1 MINLVPKIKSLGG
14 GIFFIV
20 LKQFG
25 KRGPKMKNFLKDWK
39 YPLLLLSGVGIAN
52 LGAWIYLIALNVLV
66 YHMGGSALAVAAL
79 YVIKPLATL
88 FTNAWSG
95 SMIDRLNK
103 RKLMIHL
110 DIYRALFIAILPL
123 LPSLWIVYVF
133 VFFISMASAIYEP
146 TAMTYMTKLI
156 PVEQRQRFNSLRSLI
171 GSGAFLIGPAIAGV
185 LLIASTPEYA
195 IYINAIAFLLSGFIT
210 LLLPNL
216 DKKEDSD
223 TTSNTLSLTVLK
235 KDWNTVINF
244 SRKHVYVVC
253 VYFLFQSMF
262 VLATATDSLELSFA
276 KEVLLLTDSEYG
288 FLVSI
293 AGAGF
298 ILGAITN
305 TILSKKLAP
314 SFLIGIGSLFIAI
327 GYIIYAFSNVFLIA
341 AIGFFI
347 LSFSMAYANTGFY
360 TFYQNNVPV
369 HIMGRIG
376 SIYGLVI
383 ALVTIFITILSG
395 VVTQFISIQLV
406 VIVGSLI
413 MLFITIVLC
422 VFTLFPS
429 QSKLYSTESIK

>member
-1 MINLVPKIKSLGG
+1 
-14 GIFFIV
+14 
-20 LKQFG
+20 
-25 KRGPKMKNFLKDWK
+25 MKNLLKDWK

-66 YHMGGSALAVAAL
+66 YNMGGSALAVATL

-95 SMIDRLNK
+95 STIDRLNK

-185 LLIASTPEYA
+185 LLIASTSEFA
-195 IYINAIAFLLSGFIT
+195 IYMNAIAFLLSGFIT

-327 GYIIYAFSNVFLIA
+327 CYLIYAFSNVFLIA

-395 VVTQFISIQLV
+395 VATQFISIQLV

>member
-1 MINLVPKIKSLGG
+1 
-14 GIFFIV
+14 
-20 LKQFG
+20 
-25 KRGPKMKNFLKDWK
+25 MKNLLKDWK

-66 YHMGGSALAVAAL
+66 YNMGGSALAVATL

-133 VFFISMASAIYEP
+133 VFFISMASAIYES

-156 PVEQRQRFNSLRSLI
+156 PVERRQRFNSLRSLI
-171 GSGAFLIGPAIAGV
+171 GSGASLIGRSSSGGIINCGYTRIRYIYECYSIS
-185 LLIASTPEYA
+185 LIR
-195 IYINAIAFLLSGFIT
+195 INYITFT
-210 LLLPNL
+210 NL
-216 DKKEDSD
+216 DKKKDSD

-235 KDWNTVINF
+235 KDWSTVINF
-244 SRKHVYVVC
+244 SRKHVYVVY

-293 AGAGF
+293 AGAGY

-327 GYIIYAFSNVFLIA
+327 GYLIYAFSNVFLIA

-360 TFYQNNVPV
+360 TFYQNNIPV
-369 HIMGRIG
+369 HMMGRIG
-376 SIYGLVI
+376 SIYGLII

-395 VVTQFISIQLV
+395 VATQFISIQLV

-422 VFTLFPS
+422 VFTLFPL

>member
-1 MINLVPKIKSLGG
+1 
-14 GIFFIV
+14 
-20 LKQFG
+20 
-25 KRGPKMKNFLKDWK
+25 MKNFLKDWK

-66 YHMGGSALAVAAL
+66 YNMGGSALAVAAL

-171 GSGAFLIGPAIAGV
+171 GSGASLIGPAIAGV
-185 LLIASTPEYA
+185 LLIASTPDFA

-216 DKKEDSD
+216 DKKKDSD

-235 KDWNTVINF
+235 KDWITVINF

-314 SFLIGIGSLFIAI
+314 SLLIGIGSLFIAI
-327 GYIIYAFSNVFLIA
+327 GYLIYAFSNVFLIA

-360 TFYQNNVPV
+360 TFYQNNIPV
-369 HIMGRIG
+369 HMMGRIG

-383 ALVTIFITILSG
+383 AIVTIFITILSG
-395 VVTQFISIQLV
+395 VATQFISIQLV

>member
-1 MINLVPKIKSLGG
+1 
-14 GIFFIV
+14 
-20 LKQFG
+20 
-25 KRGPKMKNFLKDWK
+25 MKNFLKDWK

-66 YHMGGSALAVAAL
+66 YHMGGSALAVATL

-133 VFFISMASAIYEP
+133 VFFISMASTIYEP

-156 PVEQRQRFNSLRSLI
+156 PVEQRQRFNSLRTLI
-171 GSGAFLIGPAIAGV
+171 GSGASLIGPAVAGG
-185 LLIASTPEYA
+185 LLIAGTPEFA
-195 IYINAIAFLLSGFIT
+195 IYMNAIAFLLSGFIT

-216 DKKEDSD
+216 DKKEASD

-305 TILSKKLAP
+305 TILSKKLAH

-327 GYIIYAFSNVFLIA
+327 GYLIYAFSNIFLIA

-395 VVTQFISIQLV
+395 VATQFISIQLV

-422 VFTLFPS
+422 VFTLFSS
-429 QSKLYSTESIK
+429 QSKLYSTESLK

>member
-1 MINLVPKIKSLGG
+1 
-14 GIFFIV
+14 
-20 LKQFG
+20 
-25 KRGPKMKNFLKDWK
+25 MKNLLKDWK

-66 YHMGGSALAVAAL
+66 YNMGGSALAVATL

-133 VFFISMASAIYEP
+133 VFFISMASAIYES

-156 PVEQRQRFNSLRSLI
+156 PVERRQRFNSLRSLI
-171 GSGAFLIGPAIAGV
+171 GSGASLIGPAVAGG
-185 LLIASTPEYA
+185 LLIAGTPEFA
-195 IYINAIAFLLSGFIT
+195 IYMNAIAFLLSGLIT

-216 DKKEDSD
+216 DKKKDSD

-235 KDWNTVINF
+235 KDWSTVINF
-244 SRKHVYVVC
+244 SRKHVYVVY

-293 AGAGF
+293 AGAGY

-327 GYIIYAFSNVFLIA
+327 GYLIYAFSNVFLIA

-360 TFYQNNVPV
+360 TFYQNNIPV
-369 HIMGRIG
+369 HMMGRIG
-376 SIYGLVI
+376 SIYGLII

-395 VVTQFISIQLV
+395 VATQFISIQLV

-413 MLFITIVLC
+413 KLFITIVLC
-422 VFTLFPS
+422 VFTLFPL

>member
-1 MINLVPKIKSLGG
+1 
-14 GIFFIV
+14 
-20 LKQFG
+20 
-25 KRGPKMKNFLKDWK
+25 
-39 YPLLLLSGVGIAN
+39 
-52 LGAWIYLIALNVLV
+52 
-66 YHMGGSALAVAAL
+66 
-79 YVIKPLATL
+79 
-88 FTNAWSG
+88 
-95 SMIDRLNK
+95 
-103 RKLMIHL
+103 
-110 DIYRALFIAILPL
+110 
-123 LPSLWIVYVF
+123 
-133 VFFISMASAIYEP
+133 
-146 TAMTYMTKLI
+146 
-156 PVEQRQRFNSLRSLI
+156 
-171 GSGAFLIGPAIAGV
+171 
-185 LLIASTPEYA
+185 LLIAGTPEFA
-195 IYINAIAFLLSGFIT
+195 IYMNAIAFLLSGLIT

-216 DKKEDSD
+216 DKKEASD

-235 KDWNTVINF
+235 KDWTTVINF

-327 GYIIYAFSNVFLIA
+327 GYLIYAFSNIFLIA

-395 VVTQFISIQLV
+395 VATQFISIQLV

>member
-1 MINLVPKIKSLGG
+1 
-14 GIFFIV
+14 
-20 LKQFG
+20 
-25 KRGPKMKNFLKDWK
+25 MKNFLKDWK

-66 YHMGGSALAVAAL
+66 YHMGGSALAVATL
-79 YVIKPLATL
+79 YVIKPLAIL

-156 PVEQRQRFNSLRSLI
+156 PVERRQRFNSLRSLI
-171 GSGAFLIGPAIAGV
+171 GSGASLIGPAVAGG

-216 DKKEDSD
+216 DKKEASD

-253 VYFLFQSMF
+253 VYFLFQSIF

-327 GYIIYAFSNVFLIA
+327 GYLIYAFSNIFLIA

-395 VVTQFISIQLV
+395 VATQFISIQLV

-413 MLFITIVLC
+413 MLFITTVLC

>member
-1 MINLVPKIKSLGG
+1 
-14 GIFFIV
+14 
-20 LKQFG
+20 
-25 KRGPKMKNFLKDWK
+25 MKNLLKDWK

-52 LGAWIYLIALNVLV
+52 LGAWVYLIALNVLV
-66 YHMGGSALAVAAL
+66 YNMGGSALAVATL

-110 DIYRALFIAILPL
+110 DIYRALLIAILPFL
-123 LPSLWIVYVF
+123 LSLWIVYVF

-156 PVEQRQRFNSLRSLI
+156 PVERRQRFNSLRSLI
-171 GSGAFLIGPAIAGV
+171 GSGASLIGPAVAGG
-185 LLIASTPEYA
+185 LLIAGTPEFA
-195 IYINAIAFLLSGFIT
+195 IYMNAIAFLLSGLIT

-216 DKKEDSD
+216 DKKKDSD

-235 KDWNTVINF
+235 EDWSTVINF

-293 AGAGF
+293 AGAGY

-314 SFLIGIGSLFIAI
+314 SFLIGIGSLFISI
-327 GYIIYAFSNVFLIA
+327 GYLIYAFSNVFLIA

-360 TFYQNNVPV
+360 TFYQNNIPV
-369 HIMGRIG
+369 HMMGRIG
-376 SIYGLVI
+376 SIYGLII

-395 VVTQFISIQLV
+395 VATQFISIQLV

-422 VFTLFPS
+422 VFTFFPS

>member
-1 MINLVPKIKSLGG
+1 
-14 GIFFIV
+14 
-20 LKQFG
+20 
-25 KRGPKMKNFLKDWK
+25 MKNLLKDWK

-66 YHMGGSALAVAAL
+66 YNMGGSALAVATL
-79 YVIKPLATL
+79 YVIKPLAIL

-110 DIYRALFIAILPL
+110 DIYRVLFIAILPL

-156 PVEQRQRFNSLRSLI
+156 PVERRQRFNSLRSLI
-171 GSGAFLIGPAIAGV
+171 GSGASLIGPAVAGG
-185 LLIASTPEYA
+185 LLIAGTPEFA
-195 IYINAIAFLLSGFIT
+195 IYMNAIAFLLSGLIT

-216 DKKEDSD
+216 DKKEASD

-327 GYIIYAFSNVFLIA
+327 GYLIYAFSNIFLIA

-395 VVTQFISIQLV
+395 VATQFISIQLV

-429 QSKLYSTESIK
+429 QSKLYATESIK

>member
-1 MINLVPKIKSLGG
+1 MRKL
-14 GIFFIV
+14 
-20 LKQFG
+20 
-25 KRGPKMKNFLKDWK
+25 LKDWK

-66 YHMGGSALAVAAL
+66 YKMGGSALAVATL

-110 DIYRALFIAILPL
+110 DIYRAVFIAILPL
-123 LPSLWIVYVF
+123 IPSLWLVYLL

-146 TAMTYMTKLI
+146 TAMAYMTKLI

-185 LLIASTPEYA
+185 LLIASTPEFA
-195 IYINAIAFLLSGFIT
+195 IYINAIAFLLSGLIT

-216 DKKEDSD
+216 DKKYDSRS
-223 TTSNTLSLTVLK
+223 SNDRLSLAVLK
-235 KDWNTVINF
+235 KDWDIVLSF
-244 SRKHVYVVC
+244 SKKSVYIVC
-253 VYFLFQSMF
+253 VYFLFQGMI
-262 VLATATDSLELSFA
+262 VLAIAIDSLELSFA
-276 KEVLLLTDSEYG
+276 KEVLLLSDSEYG

-327 GYIIYAFSNVFLIA
+327 GYLIYAFSNDFLIA

-360 TFYQNNVPV
+360 TFYQNNIPV
-369 HIMGRIG
+369 HMMGRIG
-376 SIYGLVI
+376 SIYELVI
-383 ALVTIFITILSG
+383 AVVTIFITILSG
-395 VVTQFISIQLV
+395 VATQFISVQIV
-406 VIVGSLI
+406 VIIGVI
-413 MLFITIVLC
+413 VMLLITIIFC
-422 VFTLFPS
+422 VCTLLPS
-429 QSKLYSTESIK
+429 QSKVYSAESIHSK

>member
-1 MINLVPKIKSLGG
+1 
-14 GIFFIV
+14 
-20 LKQFG
+20 
-25 KRGPKMKNFLKDWK
+25 MKNLLKDWK

-66 YHMGGSALAVAAL
+66 YNMGGSALAVATL

-156 PVEQRQRFNSLRSLI
+156 PVEQRQRFNSLRTLI
-171 GSGAFLIGPAIAGV
+171 GSGASLIGPAVAGG
-185 LLIASTPEYA
+185 LLIAGTPEFA
-195 IYINAIAFLLSGFIT
+195 IYMNAIAFLLSGFIT

-244 SRKHVYVVC
+244 SSKHVYVVC

-298 ILGAITN
+298 ILGAVTN

-327 GYIIYAFSNVFLIA
+327 GYLIYAFSNVFLIA

-395 VVTQFISIQLV
+395 VATQFISIQLV

>member
-1 MINLVPKIKSLGG
+1 
-14 GIFFIV
+14 
-20 LKQFG
+20 
-25 KRGPKMKNFLKDWK
+25 MKNFLKDWK

-66 YHMGGSALAVAAL
+66 YNMGGSALAVAAL

-123 LPSLWIVYVF
+123 LPSIWIVYVF

-185 LLIASTPEYA
+185 LLIASTPEIA

-216 DKKEDSD
+216 DKKEASD

-314 SFLIGIGSLFIAI
+314 SLLIGIGSLFIAI
-327 GYIIYAFSNVFLIA
+327 GYLIYAFSNVFLIA
-341 AIGFFI
+341 VIGFFI

-360 TFYQNNVPV
+360 TFYQNNIPV
-369 HIMGRIG
+369 HMMGRIG

-383 ALVTIFITILSG
+383 AIVTIFVTILSG
-395 VVTQFISIQLV
+395 VATQFISIQLV

>member
-1 MINLVPKIKSLGG
+1 
-14 GIFFIV
+14 
-20 LKQFG
+20 
-25 KRGPKMKNFLKDWK
+25 MKNFLKDWK

-66 YHMGGSALAVAAL
+66 YNMGGSALAVAAL

-185 LLIASTPEYA
+185 LLIASTPEIA

-216 DKKEDSD
+216 DKKEASD

-314 SFLIGIGSLFIAI
+314 SLLIGIGSLFIAI
-327 GYIIYAFSNVFLIA
+327 GYLIYAFSNVFLIA

-360 TFYQNNVPV
+360 TFYQNNIPV
-369 HIMGRIG
+369 HMMGRIG

-383 ALVTIFITILSG
+383 AIVTIFVTILSG
-395 VVTQFISIQLV
+395 VATQFISIQLV
-406 VIVGSLI
+406 VIIGSLI

>member
-1 MINLVPKIKSLGG
+1 
-14 GIFFIV
+14 
-20 LKQFG
+20 
-25 KRGPKMKNFLKDWK
+25 MKNLLKDWK

-66 YHMGGSALAVAAL
+66 YHMGGSALAVATL

-133 VFFISMASAIYEP
+133 VFFISIASAIYEP

-185 LLIASTPEYA
+185 LLIASTPEFA

-216 DKKEDSD
+216 DKKEASD
-223 TTSNTLSLTVLK
+223 TTSNILSLTVLK

-327 GYIIYAFSNVFLIA
+327 GYLIYAFSNVFLIA

-395 VVTQFISIQLV
+395 VATQFISIQLV

>member
-1 MINLVPKIKSLGG
+1 
-14 GIFFIV
+14 
-20 LKQFG
+20 
-25 KRGPKMKNFLKDWK
+25 MKNLLKDWK

-171 GSGAFLIGPAIAGV
+171 GSGAFLIGPAIAGI
-185 LLIASTPEYA
+185 LLIASTLEFA

-216 DKKEDSD
+216 DKKKDSD
-223 TTSNTLSLTVLK
+223 TTSNTLSLTVLI

-327 GYIIYAFSNVFLIA
+327 GYLIYAFSNVFLIA

-360 TFYQNNVPV
+360 TFYQNNIPV
-369 HIMGRIG
+369 HMMGRIG

-383 ALVTIFITILSG
+383 AIVTIFITILSG
-395 VVTQFISIQLV
+395 VATQFISIQLV
-406 VIVGSLI
+406 IIVGSLI
-413 MLFITIVLC
+413 MLFITVVLC

>member
-1 MINLVPKIKSLGG
+1 
-14 GIFFIV
+14 
-20 LKQFG
+20 
-25 KRGPKMKNFLKDWK
+25 MKNFLKDWK

-66 YHMGGSALAVAAL
+66 YHMGGSALAVATL

-171 GSGAFLIGPAIAGV
+171 GSGASLIGPAIAGV
-185 LLIASTPEYA
+185 LLIASTPDFA

-216 DKKEDSD
+216 DKKKDSD

-235 KDWNTVINF
+235 KDWITVINF

-314 SFLIGIGSLFIAI
+314 SLLIGIGSLFIAI
-327 GYIIYAFSNVFLIA
+327 GYLIYAFSNVFLIA

-360 TFYQNNVPV
+360 TFYQNNIPV
-369 HIMGRIG
+369 HMMGRIG

-383 ALVTIFITILSG
+383 AIVTIFITILSG
-395 VVTQFISIQLV
+395 VATQFISIQLV
-406 VIVGSLI
+406 VIVGSL
-413 MLFITIVLC
+413 
-422 VFTLFPS
+422 
-429 QSKLYSTESIK
+429 

>member
-1 MINLVPKIKSLGG
+1 
-14 GIFFIV
+14 
-20 LKQFG
+20 
-25 KRGPKMKNFLKDWK
+25 MKNLLKDWK

-66 YHMGGSALAVAAL
+66 YNMGGSALAVATL

-156 PVEQRQRFNSLRSLI
+156 PVEQRQRFNSLRTLI
-171 GSGAFLIGPAIAGV
+171 GSGASLIGPAVAGG
-185 LLIASTPEYA
+185 LLIAGTPEFA
-195 IYINAIAFLLSGFIT
+195 IYMNAIAFLLSGFIT

-216 DKKEDSD
+216 DKKEASD

-305 TILSKKLAP
+305 TILSKKLAH

-327 GYIIYAFSNVFLIA
+327 GYLIYAFSNIFLIA

-395 VVTQFISIQLV
+395 VATQFISIQLV

-422 VFTLFPS
+422 VFTLFPA
-429 QSKLYSTESIK
+429 QSKLYSTESINSK

>member
-1 MINLVPKIKSLGG
+1 
-14 GIFFIV
+14 
-20 LKQFG
+20 
-25 KRGPKMKNFLKDWK
+25 MKNLLKDWK

-66 YHMGGSALAVAAL
+66 YNMGGSALAVATL

-95 SMIDRLNK
+95 SMIDCLNK

-156 PVEQRQRFNSLRSLI
+156 PVERRQRFNSLRSLI
-171 GSGAFLIGPAIAGV
+171 GSGASLIGPAVAGG
-185 LLIASTPEYA
+185 LLIAGTPEFA
-195 IYINAIAFLLSGFIT
+195 IYMNAIAFLLSGLIT

-216 DKKEDSD
+216 DKKEASD
-223 TTSNTLSLTVLK
+223 TKSNTLTLTVLK

-314 SFLIGIGSLFIAI
+314 SFLIEIGSLFIAI
-327 GYIIYAFSNVFLIA
+327 GYLIYAFSNVFLIA

-395 VVTQFISIQLV
+395 VATQFISIQLV

>member
-1 MINLVPKIKSLGG
+1 
-14 GIFFIV
+14 
-20 LKQFG
+20 
-25 KRGPKMKNFLKDWK
+25 MKNFLKDWK
-39 YPLLLLSGVGIAN
+39 YLLLLLSGVGIAN

-66 YHMGGSALAVAAL
+66 YNMGGSALAVATL

-110 DIYRALFIAILPL
+110 DIYRALSIAILPL

-185 LLIASTPEYA
+185 LLIASTPEIA

-216 DKKEDSD
+216 DKKEASD

-314 SFLIGIGSLFIAI
+314 SLLIGIGSLFIAI
-327 GYIIYAFSNVFLIA
+327 GYLIYAFSNVFLIA

-360 TFYQNNVPV
+360 TFYQNNIPV
-369 HIMGRIG
+369 HMMGRIG

-383 ALVTIFITILSG
+383 AIVTIFITILSG
-395 VVTQFISIQLV
+395 VATQFISIQLV
-406 VIVGSLI
+406 VIVGSLV

-422 VFTLFPS
+422 VFTLFPA

>member
-1 MINLVPKIKSLGG
+1 
-14 GIFFIV
+14 
-20 LKQFG
+20 
-25 KRGPKMKNFLKDWK
+25 MKNFLKDWK

-66 YHMGGSALAVAAL
+66 YNMGGSALAVAAL

-110 DIYRALFIAILPL
+110 DIYRALFIAILSL

-185 LLIASTPEYA
+185 LLIASTPEIA

-216 DKKEDSD
+216 DKKEASD
-223 TTSNTLSLTVLK
+223 TTSNTLSLIVLK

-314 SFLIGIGSLFIAI
+314 SLLIGIGSLFIAI
-327 GYIIYAFSNVFLIA
+327 GYLIYAFSNVFLIA

-360 TFYQNNVPV
+360 TFYQNNIPV
-369 HIMGRIG
+369 HMMGRIG

-383 ALVTIFITILSG
+383 AIVTIFVTILSG
-395 VVTQFISIQLV
+395 VATQFISIQLV

>member
-1 MINLVPKIKSLGG
+1 
-14 GIFFIV
+14 
-20 LKQFG
+20 
-25 KRGPKMKNFLKDWK
+25 MKNLLKDWK

-66 YHMGGSALAVAAL
+66 YNMGGSALAVAAL

-110 DIYRALFIAILPL
+110 DIYRTLFIAILPL

-156 PVEQRQRFNSLRSLI
+156 PVEQRQRFNSLRTLI
-171 GSGAFLIGPAIAGV
+171 GSGASLIGPAVAGG
-185 LLIASTPEYA
+185 LLIAGTPEFA
-195 IYINAIAFLLSGFIT
+195 IYMNAIAFLLSGFIT

-216 DKKEDSD
+216 DKKEASD

-305 TILSKKLAP
+305 TIFSKKLAP

-327 GYIIYAFSNVFLIA
+327 GYLIYAFSNVFLIA

-395 VVTQFISIQLV
+395 VATQFISIQLV

-413 MLFITIVLC
+413 MLFITSVLC
-422 VFTLFPS
+422 VFTLLPS
-429 QSKLYSTESIK
+429 KSKVYHVESLDSK

>member
-1 MINLVPKIKSLGG
+1 
-14 GIFFIV
+14 
-20 LKQFG
+20 
-25 KRGPKMKNFLKDWK
+25 MKNLLKDWK

-66 YHMGGSALAVAAL
+66 YNMGGSALAVATL

-156 PVEQRQRFNSLRSLI
+156 PVEQRQRFNSLRTLI
-171 GSGAFLIGPAIAGV
+171 GSGASLIGPAVAGG
-185 LLIASTPEYA
+185 LLIAGTPEFA
-195 IYINAIAFLLSGFIT
+195 IYMNAIAFLLSGLIT

-216 DKKEDSD
+216 DKKEASD

-235 KDWNTVINF
+235 KDWTTVINF

-327 GYIIYAFSNVFLIA
+327 GYLIYAFSNIFLIA

-395 VVTQFISIQLV
+395 VATQFISIQLV

>member
-1 MINLVPKIKSLGG
+1 
-14 GIFFIV
+14 
-20 LKQFG
+20 
-25 KRGPKMKNFLKDWK
+25 MKNLLKDWK

-66 YHMGGSALAVAAL
+66 YNMGGSALAVATL

-185 LLIASTPEYA
+185 LLIASTPEIA

-216 DKKEDSD
+216 DKKEASD

-314 SFLIGIGSLFIAI
+314 SLLIGIGSLFIAI
-327 GYIIYAFSNVFLIA
+327 GYLIYAFSNVFLIA

-360 TFYQNNVPV
+360 TFYQNNIPV
-369 HIMGRIG
+369 HMMGRIG

-383 ALVTIFITILSG
+383 AIVTIFVTILSG
-395 VVTQFISIQLV
+395 VATQFISIQLV

>member
-1 MINLVPKIKSLGG
+1 
-14 GIFFIV
+14 
-20 LKQFG
+20 
-25 KRGPKMKNFLKDWK
+25 MKNFLKDWK

-185 LLIASTPEYA
+185 LLIASTPEIA

-216 DKKEDSD
+216 DKKEASD

-314 SFLIGIGSLFIAI
+314 SLLIGIGSLFITI
-327 GYIIYAFSNVFLIA
+327 GYLIYAFSNVFLIA

-360 TFYQNNVPV
+360 TFYQNNIPV
-369 HIMGRIG
+369 HMMGRIG

-383 ALVTIFITILSG
+383 AIVTIFITILSG
-395 VVTQFISIQLV
+395 VATQFISIQLV
-406 VIVGSLI
+406 VIVGSLV

-422 VFTLFPS
+422 VFTLFPA

>member
-1 MINLVPKIKSLGG
+1 
-14 GIFFIV
+14 
-20 LKQFG
+20 
-25 KRGPKMKNFLKDWK
+25 MKNFLKDWK

-66 YHMGGSALAVAAL
+66 YNMGGSALAVAAL

-185 LLIASTPEYA
+185 LLIASTPEIA

-216 DKKEDSD
+216 DKKEASD

-314 SFLIGIGSLFIAI
+314 SLLIGIGSLFIAI
-327 GYIIYAFSNVFLIA
+327 GYLIYAFSNVFLIA

-360 TFYQNNVPV
+360 TFYQNNIPV
-369 HIMGRIG
+369 HMMGRIG

-383 ALVTIFITILSG
+383 AIVTIFVTILSG
-395 VVTQFISIQLV
+395 VATQFISIQLV

-429 QSKLYSTESIK
+429 QSKLYSTE

>member
-1 MINLVPKIKSLGG
+1 
-14 GIFFIV
+14 
-20 LKQFG
+20 
-25 KRGPKMKNFLKDWK
+25 MKNLLKDWK

-66 YHMGGSALAVAAL
+66 YHMGGSALAVATL
-79 YVIKPLATL
+79 YVIKPLAAL

-123 LPSLWIVYVF
+123 LPSLWVVYVF

-156 PVEQRQRFNSLRSLI
+156 SVEQRQRFNSLRSLI

-185 LLIASTPEYA
+185 LLIASTPEFA

-216 DKKEDSD
+216 DKKEASD

-395 VVTQFISIQLV
+395 VATQFISIQLV

-413 MLFITIVLC
+413 MLLITIVLC

>member
-1 MINLVPKIKSLGG
+1 
-14 GIFFIV
+14 
-20 LKQFG
+20 
-25 KRGPKMKNFLKDWK
+25 MKNLLKDWK

-66 YHMGGSALAVAAL
+66 YNMGGSALAVATL

-185 LLIASTPEYA
+185 LLIASTPEFA
-195 IYINAIAFLLSGFIT
+195 IYMNAIAFLLSGFIT

-298 ILGAITN
+298 ILGAVTN

-327 GYIIYAFSNVFLIA
+327 GYLIYAFSNVFLIA

-395 VVTQFISIQLV
+395 VATQFISIQLV
-406 VIVGSLI
+406 VIVGSVI

>member
-1 MINLVPKIKSLGG
+1 
-14 GIFFIV
+14 
-20 LKQFG
+20 
-25 KRGPKMKNFLKDWK
+25 MKNLLKDWK

-52 LGAWIYLIALNVLV
+52 LGAWVYLIALNVLV
-66 YHMGGSALAVAAL
+66 YNMGGSALAVATL

-110 DIYRALFIAILPL
+110 DIYRALLIAILPFL
-123 LPSLWIVYVF
+123 LSLWIVYVF

-156 PVEQRQRFNSLRSLI
+156 PVERRQRFNSLRSLI
-171 GSGAFLIGPAIAGV
+171 GSGASLIGPAVAGG
-185 LLIASTPEYA
+185 LLIAGTPEFA
-195 IYINAIAFLLSGFIT
+195 IYMNAIAFLLSGLIT

-216 DKKEDSD
+216 DKKKDSD

-235 KDWNTVINF
+235 EDWSTVINF

-293 AGAGF
+293 AGAGY

-314 SFLIGIGSLFIAI
+314 SFLIGIGSLFISI
-327 GYIIYAFSNVFLIA
+327 GYLIYAFSNVFLIA

-360 TFYQNNVPV
+360 TFYQNNIPV
-369 HIMGRIG
+369 HMMGRIG
-376 SIYGLVI
+376 SIYGLII

-395 VVTQFISIQLV
+395 VATQFISIQLV

>member
-1 MINLVPKIKSLGG
+1 
-14 GIFFIV
+14 
-20 LKQFG
+20 
-25 KRGPKMKNFLKDWK
+25 MKNFLKDWK

-79 YVIKPLATL
+79 YVVKPLATL

-185 LLIASTPEYA
+185 LLIASTPEIA

-216 DKKEDSD
+216 DKKEASD

-314 SFLIGIGSLFIAI
+314 SLLIGIGSLFIAI
-327 GYIIYAFSNVFLIA
+327 GYLIYAFSNVFLIA

-360 TFYQNNVPV
+360 TFYQNNIPV
-369 HIMGRIG
+369 HMMGRIG

-383 ALVTIFITILSG
+383 AIVTIFITILSG
-395 VVTQFISIQLV
+395 VATQFISIQLV

-422 VFTLFPS
+422 VFTLFAS

>member
-1 MINLVPKIKSLGG
+1 
-14 GIFFIV
+14 
-20 LKQFG
+20 
-25 KRGPKMKNFLKDWK
+25 MKNFLKDWK

-288 FLVSI
+288 FLISI

-395 VVTQFISIQLV
+395 VATQFISIQLV

>member
-1 MINLVPKIKSLGG
+1 
-14 GIFFIV
+14 
-20 LKQFG
+20 
-25 KRGPKMKNFLKDWK
+25 MKNFLKDWK

-66 YHMGGSALAVAAL
+66 YNMGGSALAVAAL

-123 LPSLWIVYVF
+123 LPSIWIVYVF

-185 LLIASTPEYA
+185 LLIASTPEIA

-216 DKKEDSD
+216 DKKEASD

-293 AGAGF
+293 AGAGI

-327 GYIIYAFSNVFLIA
+327 GYLIYAFSNVFLIA

-360 TFYQNNVPV
+360 TFYQNNIPV
-369 HIMGRIG
+369 HMMGRIG

-383 ALVTIFITILSG
+383 AIVTIFVTILSG
-395 VVTQFISIQLV
+395 VATQFISIQLV

>member
-1 MINLVPKIKSLGG
+1 
-14 GIFFIV
+14 
-20 LKQFG
+20 
-25 KRGPKMKNFLKDWK
+25 MKNFLKDWK

-123 LPSLWIVYVF
+123 LPSFWIVYVF

-171 GSGAFLIGPAIAGV
+171 GSGAFLIGPAIAGG
-185 LLIASTPEYA
+185 LLIASTPEFA
-195 IYINAIAFLLSGFIT
+195 IYMNAIAFLLSGLIT

-216 DKKEDSD
+216 DKKEASD

-327 GYIIYAFSNVFLIA
+327 GYLIYAFSNIFLIA

-383 ALVTIFITILSG
+383 ALITIFITILSG
-395 VVTQFISIQLV
+395 VATQFISIQLV

>member
-1 MINLVPKIKSLGG
+1 
-14 GIFFIV
+14 
-20 LKQFG
+20 
-25 KRGPKMKNFLKDWK
+25 MKNLLKDWK

-66 YHMGGSALAVAAL
+66 YNMGGSALAVATL

-185 LLIASTPEYA
+185 LLIASTPEFA
-195 IYINAIAFLLSGFIT
+195 IYMNAIAFLLSGLIT

-216 DKKEDSD
+216 DKKEASD

-305 TILSKKLAP
+305 TILSKKLAQ

-327 GYIIYAFSNVFLIA
+327 GYLIYAFSNIFLIA

-395 VVTQFISIQLV
+395 VATQFISIQLV

>member
-1 MINLVPKIKSLGG
+1 
-14 GIFFIV
+14 
-20 LKQFG
+20 
-25 KRGPKMKNFLKDWK
+25 MKNLLKDWK

-66 YHMGGSALAVAAL
+66 YHMGGSALAVATL

-110 DIYRALFIAILPL
+110 DIYCALFIAILPL
-123 LPSLWIVYVF
+123 FPSLWIVYVF

-185 LLIASTPEYA
+185 LLIASTPEFA
-195 IYINAIAFLLSGFIT
+195 IYMNAIAFLLSGFIT

-216 DKKEDSD
+216 DKKEASD

-244 SRKHVYVVC
+244 SRKHVYIVC

-293 AGAGF
+293 AGAGI

-327 GYIIYAFSNVFLIA
+327 GYLIYAFSNVFLIA

-395 VVTQFISIQLV
+395 VATQFISIQLV

>member
-1 MINLVPKIKSLGG
+1 
-14 GIFFIV
+14 
-20 LKQFG
+20 
-25 KRGPKMKNFLKDWK
+25 MKNLLKDWK

-66 YHMGGSALAVAAL
+66 YNMGGSALAVATL

-156 PVEQRQRFNSLRSLI
+156 PVEQRQRFNSLRTLI
-171 GSGAFLIGPAIAGV
+171 GSGASLIGPAVAGG
-185 LLIASTPEYA
+185 LLIAGTPEFA
-195 IYINAIAFLLSGFIT
+195 IYMNAIAFLLSGFIT

-216 DKKEDSD
+216 DKKEASD

-314 SFLIGIGSLFIAI
+314 SLLIGIGSLFIAI
-327 GYIIYAFSNVFLIA
+327 GYLIYAFSNVFLIA

-395 VVTQFISIQLV
+395 VATQFISIQLV

-429 QSKLYSTESIK
+429 QSKLYSTESINSK

>member
-1 MINLVPKIKSLGG
+1 
-14 GIFFIV
+14 
-20 LKQFG
+20 
-25 KRGPKMKNFLKDWK
+25 MKNFLKDWK
-39 YPLLLLSGVGIAN
+39 YLLLLLSGVGIAN

-66 YHMGGSALAVAAL
+66 YNMGGSALAVATL

-110 DIYRALFIAILPL
+110 DIYRALSIAILPL

-156 PVEQRQRFNSLRSLI
+156 PVEQRQRFNALRSLI

-185 LLIASTPEYA
+185 LLIASTPEIA
-195 IYINAIAFLLSGFIT
+195 IYRNAIAFLLSGFIT

-216 DKKEDSD
+216 DKKEASD

-253 VYFLFQSMF
+253 MYFLFQSMF

-314 SFLIGIGSLFIAI
+314 SLLIGIGSLFIAI
-327 GYIIYAFSNVFLIA
+327 GYLIYAFSNVFLIA

-360 TFYQNNVPV
+360 TFYQNNIPV
-369 HIMGRIG
+369 HMMGRIG

-383 ALVTIFITILSG
+383 AIVTIFITILSG
-395 VVTQFISIQLV
+395 VATQFISIQLV
-406 VIVGSLI
+406 VIVGSLV

-422 VFTLFPS
+422 VFTLFPA

>member
-1 MINLVPKIKSLGG
+1 
-14 GIFFIV
+14 
-20 LKQFG
+20 
-25 KRGPKMKNFLKDWK
+25 MKNLLKDWK

-66 YHMGGSALAVAAL
+66 YNMGGSALAVATL
-79 YVIKPLATL
+79 YVIKPLAIL

-110 DIYRALFIAILPL
+110 DIYRVLFIAILPL

-156 PVEQRQRFNSLRSLI
+156 PVERRQRFNSLRSLI
-171 GSGAFLIGPAIAGV
+171 GSGASLIGPAVAGG
-185 LLIASTPEYA
+185 LLIAGTPEVA
-195 IYINAIAFLLSGFIT
+195 IYMNAIAFLLSGLIT

-216 DKKEDSD
+216 DKKEASD

-327 GYIIYAFSNVFLIA
+327 GYLIYAFSNIFLIA

-395 VVTQFISIQLV
+395 VATQFISIQLV